1 MSSPSDV
8 LPREVDFAADPDA
21 SPERMNV
28 AMAYLLALVRSAT
41 AQRIEYEAALE
52 QLRGIGLARLA
63 DALTPIL
70 TAAQAQGDAIAVVY
84 ERWVDGGAIATIKAE
99 ILTSLDP
106 RLSAID
112 AAISNANIAIDANG
126 KAIATAASL
135 QAAADAD
142 RWFHSHG

>member
-1 MSSPSDV
+1 MSSPSDT

-41 AQRIEYEAALE
+41 AQRVEYEAALE

-99 ILTSLDP
+99 ILASLDP
-106 RLSAID
+106 RLSGID
-112 AAISNANIAIDANG
+112 AAISDATTLVAANTR
-126 KAIATAASL
+126 AIAATATL

-142 RWFHSHG
+142 RWFNSHG